1 MTIDE
6 YLNQLPK
13 LKAAENH
20 KYNKLMK
27 MFDIAT
33 STHNSA
39 FDGMPRTRNSENAIE
54 TKLIEYADT
63 KREWDEIH
71 RRFYEIKEQI
81 EDAIDYLLYWEGSL
95 IYRVYIYNIFGT
107 RDDPM
112 EGADEIL
119 HTNSQYIINVKL
131 AEAKSHL
138 RQILI
143 NQGVELD

>member
-13 LKAAENH
+13 LKAAEIRE
-20 KYNKLMK
+20 YDKLMT
-27 MFDIAT
+27 MFDRAT

-39 FDGMPRTRNSENAIE
+39 FDGMPHSKRSENIHE
-54 TKLIEYADT
+54 IKLIEYADT
-63 KREWDEIH
+63 KREWEDLNK
-71 RRFYEIKEQI
+71 RFYEIKEQI
-81 EDAIDYLLYWEGSL
+81 EEAIDYLLYWEGSL

-107 RDDPM
+107 RDDPL

-119 HTNSQYIINVKL
+119 HTNSQHIINVKL
-131 AEAKSHL
+131 TEAKSHL

-143 NQGVELD
+143 NRGVELD